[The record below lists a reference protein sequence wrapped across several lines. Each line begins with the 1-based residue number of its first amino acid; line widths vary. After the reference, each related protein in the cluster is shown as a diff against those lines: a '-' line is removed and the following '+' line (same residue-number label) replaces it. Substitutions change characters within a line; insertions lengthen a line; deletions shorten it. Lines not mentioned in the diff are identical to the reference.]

1 VTAHAL
7 EPHRPASVGPAVP
20 FRLPL
25 VDSDMVFGAALG
37 LVLAW
42 VAVRANGGLRVSDT
56 TTVEIVVDL
65 LAGAVA
71 AIAIMA
77 VPGLRHRAPGA
88 IALGFFALFA
98 VASVLSTM
106 WSITPDQSWLENNR
120 VVTYLAVFASGMA
133 LVRLAPHRW
142 TVIIAGITV
151 ASLALS
157 AYALLH
163 KVFPAHYA
171 PDEIYARLREPFG
184 YWNAVGLMAAM
195 GIPGC
200 LWLGARRAG
209 HGAVNSLAYPA
220 VGLLVVVLLLSYSRG
235 ALLALVVG
243 CAFWF
248 ATTPLRLRAF
258 AVLATGSLGGVL
270 VILWAFSQDAL
281 AKDRVPLAQRVG
293 AGHELGL
300 AVLLMLVA
308 LLAAGLL
315 INFIS
320 AGHVI
325 STERRRRA
333 GRVILACLAA
343 VPIVFAVGLATTE
356 RGFFGSI
363 THGWSQLT
371 DPKAATPSNQPG
383 RLTSV
388 GSVRARYWNEALKI
402 FEDHP
407 VAGVGVGGYA
417 VARLRYR
424 NDDLDV
430 QHAHGYVVQV
440 LADRGLIGLGLSLAA
455 LAAVGV
461 ALLQATGLRRKAPD
475 GMPTSPERVGLLTLA
490 TLVIVFGVHS
500 FVDWTWFIP
509 GVTIPALL
517 AGGWLAGRGPLEL
530 PERSSTRIVGRIR
543 ANLRASNR
551 VVAAVAVLL
560 IAASAAWAAW
570 QPKRSL
576 DAGDAAIA
584 AATDGKLDQARG
596 LATRSQNLDPLSVEP
611 YFVRAGIEVLAGDQ
625 KAALR
630 SFQRAVR
637 LQPGNPTTWTQL
649 ALHQLRQLKDPAA
662 AKRTLDAALYLDPRS
677 TTALA
682 LLVEANRGVVA
693 QIQAQQAAEAA
704 KKAGGG

>member
-1 VTAHAL
+1 M
-7 EPHRPASVGPAVP
+7 
-20 FRLPL
+20 F
-25 VDSDMVFGAALG
+25 FGTVLG
-37 LVLAW
+37 LLLAW
-42 VAVRANGGLRVSDT
+42 IAVRANGGMRVGDL

-65 LAGAVA
+65 LAGVVGAVAILAAPGLRDRVPGAVA
-71 AIAIMA
+71 A
-77 VPGLRHRAPGA
+77 
-88 IALGFFALFA
+88 GFFGLFV
-98 VASVLSTM
+98 VATLLSTM
-106 WSITPDQSWLENNR
+106 WSVMPDESWIEGNR
-120 VVTYLAVFASGMA
+120 MVTYFAVFGVGMA

-142 TVIIAGITV
+142 AAIIAGITV

-171 PDEIYARLREPFG
+171 PDEVYARLREPFG
-184 YWNAVGLMAAM
+184 YWNAVGLAAAM

-209 HGAVNSLAYPA
+209 HGALNALAYPA

-235 ALLALVVG
+235 ALLALALG

-248 ATTPLRLRAF
+248 ATTPLRLRGF
-258 AVLATGSLGGVL
+258 AVLATGAAGAVP
-270 VILWAFSQDAL
+270 VILWTFSQDAL
-281 AKDRVPLAQRVG
+281 AKDRVPLALRVG

-308 LLAAGLL
+308 LLVAGLT
-315 INFIS
+315 IGFVT
-320 AGHVI
+320 AGRVAPA
-325 STERRRRA
+325 RLRRRA
-333 GRVILACLAA
+333 GVIILACLAA
-343 VPIVFAVGLATTE
+343 VPIALAVGLATTD
-356 RGFFGSI
+356 RGLLGSI
-363 THGWSQLT
+363 SYGWTELT
-371 DPKAATPSNQPG
+371 DPQAKTPSNQPG

-402 FEDHP
+402 FQDHP

-440 LADRGLIGLGLSLAA
+440 LADRGLVGLALSLGA

-461 ALLQATGLRRKAPD
+461 AVLQATGLRRKAPSD
-475 GMPTSPERVGLLTLA
+475 LPTSAERVGLLTLA
-490 TLVIVFGVHS
+490 TVVIVFGVHS

-509 GVTIPALL
+509 GVAIPALL

-530 PERSSTRIVGRIR
+530 PERSPTRILSRLGER
-543 ANLRASNR
+543 LRQSQR
-551 VVAAVAVLL
+551 LVPAVAVVL
-560 IAASAAWAAW
+560 IALAAAWAAW

-576 DAGDAAIA
+576 DAGNAAIA
-584 AATDGKLDQARG
+584 AAGEGRFDQGRG
-596 LATRSQNLDPLSVEP
+596 LAIRSRNLDPLSVEP
-611 YFVRAGIEVLAGDQ
+611 YFVRAGIEVAAGDQ
-625 KAALR
+625 RAALGAL
-630 SFQRAVR
+630 QGAVR
-637 LQPGNPTTWTQL
+637 LQPANPTAWTQL
-649 ALHQLRQLKDPAA
+649 AMHQLRQLKDPAA

-693 QIQAQQAAEAA
+693 QIEAQRAA
-704 KKAGGG
+704 KKAAGG